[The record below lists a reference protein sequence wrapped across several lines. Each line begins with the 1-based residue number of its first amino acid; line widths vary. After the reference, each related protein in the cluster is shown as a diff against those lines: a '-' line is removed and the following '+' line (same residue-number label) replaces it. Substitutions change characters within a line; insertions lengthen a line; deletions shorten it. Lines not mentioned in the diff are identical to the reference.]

1 MPRNRKVQSTP
12 EARRIRITYFI
23 IGIVFLAF
31 LVASTM
37 GHTYVYRRSR
47 DSYSAMLQSEK
58 IIKDITVELDNIDL
72 EMISIAGDIAED
84 PMESDEAI
92 SAAFAEI
99 KRLSTSYESQK
110 NLSENMQH
118 RFTIAKYA
126 IQAYQ
131 RKINEI
137 KNNPQ
142 SSDTT
147 QMVYRQ
153 EIAPLQATAV
163 EMVSALSDIGDTEIA
178 TMRHNL
184 AMQNGFSNGIPAGL
198 GILLMILLWVTGA
211 SQIRALQDIH
221 EKEAE
226 LDEQAERLDRTRQ
239 KMFDAAHMNILTGLN
254 NRYALESTLEDLIG
268 EVQFN
273 IAVFDMDNFRA
284 VNDQLGYEVGDE
296 YLVTLAERLKEEYAQ
311 NCDIYNISGNEF
323 AMIFGDDLSDM
334 QAQQLAEQVRQMLGS
349 PVMVAGV
356 VLQNSC
362 SGALYHVLPSE
373 NMSITSLLMR
383 LDSAL
388 HEAKRQGGNR
398 MFYI

>member
-1 MPRNRKVQSTP
+1 MARRRIQRTA
-12 EARRIRITYFI
+12 EARRVQRIYAVV
-23 IGIVFLAF
+23 GLVFLVF
-31 LVASTM
+31 MSINIL
-37 GHTYVYRRSR
+37 GENYVYTQSR
-47 DSYSAMLQSEK
+47 DTYQSIINSEQIISNIEHELYNINQEML
-58 IIKDITVELDNIDL
+58 
-72 EMISIAGDIAED
+72 SIAAGVAED
-84 PMESDEAI
+84 PLQSDASI
-92 SAAFAEI
+92 SASFNEI
-99 KRLSTSYESQK
+99 KRLGTSYKEMQGVTEK
-110 NLSENMQH
+110 LQH
-118 RFTIAKYA
+118 RFTVAEYA
-126 IQAYQ
+126 IRSYE
-131 RKINEI
+131 RKIDEL

-142 SSDTT
+142 SASST
-147 QMVYRQ
+147 QNMYRQ
-153 EIAPLQATAV
+153 EIAPLQAVAN
-163 EMVSALSDIGDTEIA
+163 EMLAALTDIGTQETLRSEGSIA
-178 TMRHNL
+178 QQH
-184 AMQNGFSNGIPAGL
+184 GFSQGVLA
-198 GILLMILLWVTGA
+198 LLTVLLFTTMTIVGVM
-211 SQIRALQDIH
+211 QIRSMQEIH
-221 EKEAE
+221 EKESE
-226 LDEQAERLDRTRQ
+226 LDEQAARLDRTRQ

-296 YLVTLAERLKEEYAQ
+296 YLSTLAERLKEEYAE

-323 AMIFGDDLSDM
+323 ALIFGDDLSDM
-334 QAQQLAEQVRQMLGS
+334 QAQQLAEQVRQMMGS

>member
-1 MPRNRKVQSTP
+1 
-12 EARRIRITYFI
+12 
-23 IGIVFLAF
+23 
-31 LVASTM
+31 
-37 GHTYVYRRSR
+37 
-47 DSYSAMLQSEK
+47 
-58 IIKDITVELDNIDL
+58 
-72 EMISIAGDIAED
+72 
-84 PMESDEAI
+84 
-92 SAAFAEI
+92 
-99 KRLSTSYESQK
+99 
-110 NLSENMQH
+110 
-118 RFTIAKYA
+118 
-126 IQAYQ
+126 
-131 RKINEI
+131 
-137 KNNPQ
+137 
-142 SSDTT
+142 
-147 QMVYRQ
+147 
-153 EIAPLQATAV
+153 
-163 EMVSALSDIGDTEIA
+163 
-178 TMRHNL
+178 
-184 AMQNGFSNGIPAGL
+184 MQNGFSNGIPA
-198 GILLMILLWVTGA
+198 ILTVLLSALLWITGLQ
-211 SQIRALQDIH
+211 QIRALQDIH
-221 EKEAE
+221 EKESE

-296 YLVTLAERLKEEYAQ
+296 YLSTLAERLKEEYAQ

>member
-1 MPRNRKVQSTP
+1 MARRKIQNTP
-12 EARRIRITYFI
+12 EVRRIRISYTV
-23 IGIVFLAF
+23 IGLIFIVFML
-31 LVASTM
+31 LSSV
-37 GHTYVYRRSR
+37 GHIYVYLRMR
-47 DSYSAMLQSEK
+47 DTYAVLINSEK
-58 IIKDITVELDNIDL
+58 TIKNLSNELNTIDMQML
-72 EMISIAGDIAED
+72 SIASGIAED
-84 PMESDEAI
+84 PVESDETIMA
-92 SAAFAEI
+92 SFAEI
-99 KRLSTSYESQK
+99 KRLSTAYESQDLTSK
-110 NLSENMQH
+110 MSH
-118 RFTIAKYA
+118 RFQVAKYT
-126 IQAYQ
+126 IKAYE
-131 RKINEI
+131 RKINEL
-137 KNNPQ
+137 KSNP
-142 SSDTT
+142 SSSNST
-147 QMVYRQ
+147 QLVYQQ
-153 EIAPLQATAV
+153 EVAPLQVTAL
-163 EMVSALSDIGDTEIA
+163 EMVSALSDIGDQEVR
-178 TMRHNL
+178 TMRIAL
-184 AMQNGFSNGIPAGL
+184 ANQNGFANSIPLGL
-198 GILLMILLWVTGA
+198 ALLLSALLWGTGVQ
-211 SQIRALQDIH
+211 QIRALQSIH
-221 EKEAE
+221 EKESE

-296 YLVTLAERLKEEYAQ
+296 YLSTLAERLKEEYAQ

>member
-1 MPRNRKVQSTP
+1 MARRIKMKDTP
-12 EARRIRITYFI
+12 EIRRIRISYGI
-23 IGIVFLAF
+23 IGLVFVIF
-31 LVASTM
+31 MVASTM
-37 GHTYVYRRSR
+37 GHTYVYRKSR
-47 DSYSAMLQSEK
+47 DTYTGIITSEK
-58 IIKDITVELDNIDL
+58 IIKDLTVELDNIDMQ
-72 EMISIAGDIAED
+72 MIYIAAGITTDISQA
-84 PMESDEAI
+84 DETI
-92 SAAFAEI
+92 SASLNEI
-99 KRLSTSYESQK
+99 KRLSSSYESQP
-110 NLSENMQH
+110 NLSEKMQH
-118 RFTIAKYA
+118 RFTVAKYA
-126 IQAYQ
+126 LKAYE
-131 RKINEI
+131 RKINELRATGVTD
-137 KNNPQ
+137 
-142 SSDTT
+142 SSKI
-147 QMVYRQ
+147 VYQQ
-153 EIAPLQATAV
+153 EVQPLQAVAV
-163 EMVSALSDIGDTEIA
+163 EMVSALSDIGDSEIA
-178 TMRHNL
+178 TMTYNL
-184 AMQNGFSNGIPAGL
+184 AMQNGFSNGIPAIAALLLIIMLTITGL
-198 GILLMILLWVTGA
+198 
-211 SQIRALQDIH
+211 SQINALREIH
-221 EKEAE
+221 EKESE

-296 YLVTLAERLKEEYAQ
+296 YLSTLAERLKEEYAQ

-323 AMIFGDDLSDM
+323 AMIFGDTLSDM

>member
-1 MPRNRKVQSTP
+1 MARRKIQDTP
-12 EARRIRITYFI
+12 EVRRIRISYTIIGLIFI
-23 IGIVFLAF
+23 IFMAISSA
-31 LVASTM
+31 
-37 GHTYVYRRSR
+37 GHIYVYLRTR
-47 DSYSAMLQSEK
+47 DVYSAALNSEK
-58 IIKDITVELDNIDL
+58 ITK
-72 EMISIAGDIAED
+72 EMVVQLNSINMEMLSIAAGIAED
-84 PMESDEAI
+84 PSESDATIVAGFTEL
-92 SAAFAEI
+92 
-99 KRLSTSYESQK
+99 KRLATNYES
-110 NLSENMQH
+110 NAVLSTKMQH
-118 RFTIAKYA
+118 RFQIAQYA
-126 IQAYQ
+126 IRAYE
-131 RKINEI
+131 RKVDEL
-137 KNNPQ
+137 KSNP
-142 SSDTT
+142 SSAGSGQDIYT
-147 QMVYRQ
+147 QEV
-153 EIAPLQATAV
+153 APLQATAL
-163 EMVSALSDIGDTEIA
+163 EMISALSDIIDEEILK
-178 TMRHNL
+178 MRVSL
-184 AMQNGFSNGIPAGL
+184 ASQNGFSNSIPIGL
-198 GILLMILLWVTGA
+198 GVLLIALLWGTGMQ
-211 SQIRALQDIH
+211 QIRALQSIH
-221 EKEAE
+221 EKENE

-296 YLVTLAERLKEEYAQ
+296 YLSTLAERLKEEYAE

-323 AMIFGDDLSDM
+323 ALIFGDDLSDM
-334 QAQQLAEQVRQMLGS
+334 QAQQLAEQVRQMMGS

-373 NMSITSLLMR
+373 NTSITSLLMR

>member
-1 MPRNRKVQSTP
+1 MARRKRTPDTP
-12 EARRIRITYFI
+12 EIRRIRISYTI
-23 IGIVFLAF
+23 VGIVFLVF
-31 LVASTM
+31 MIASTM
-37 GHTYVYRRSR
+37 GHVYVYRRSR
-47 DSYSAMLQSEK
+47 NTYTGIIQSEK
-58 IIKDITVELDNIDL
+58 IIKDMTSELDTIDM
-72 EMISIAGDIAED
+72 EMLSIAAGIAED
-84 PMESDEAI
+84 VAQSDETITA
-92 SAAFAEI
+92 SFAEL
-99 KRLSTSYESQK
+99 KRLSTSYESQTTLTEK
-110 NLSENMQH
+110 MQH
-118 RFTIAKYA
+118 RFTVAKYA
-126 IQAYQ
+126 IKAYE
-131 RKINEI
+131 RKINEL

-142 SSDTT
+142 STGTT
-147 QMVYRQ
+147 QMVYKQ
-153 EIAPLQATAV
+153 EVAPLQAVAV
-163 EMVSALSDIGDTEIA
+163 EMVSALSDIGEVEISD
-178 TMRHNL
+178 MVFNL
-184 AMQNGFSNGIPAGL
+184 KMQNGFSNGIPSILAL
-198 GILLMILLWVTGA
+198 MLIILLTVTGT
-211 SQIRALQDIH
+211 SQINSLRNIQ
-221 EKEAE
+221 EKESE

-296 YLVTLAERLKEEYAQ
+296 YLSTLAERLKEEYAQ

>member
-1 MPRNRKVQSTP
+1 MARRIKMKDTP
-12 EARRIRITYFI
+12 EIRRIRISYGI
-23 IGIVFLAF
+23 IGLVFVIF
-31 LVASTM
+31 MVASTM
-37 GHTYVYRRSR
+37 GHTYVYRKSR
-47 DSYSAMLQSEK
+47 DTYAGIITSEK
-58 IIKDITVELDNIDL
+58 IIKDLTVELDNIDMQ
-72 EMISIAGDIAED
+72 MIYIAAGITTDISQA
-84 PMESDEAI
+84 DETI
-92 SAAFAEI
+92 SASLNEI
-99 KRLSTSYESQK
+99 KRLSSSYESQP
-110 NLSENMQH
+110 NLSEKMQH
-118 RFTIAKYA
+118 RFTVAKYA
-126 IQAYQ
+126 LKAYE
-131 RKINEI
+131 RKINELRATGVTD
-137 KNNPQ
+137 
-142 SSDTT
+142 SSKI
-147 QMVYRQ
+147 VYQQ
-153 EIAPLQATAV
+153 EVQPLQAVAV
-163 EMVSALSDIGDTEIA
+163 EMVSALSDIGDSEIA
-178 TMRHNL
+178 TMTYNL
-184 AMQNGFSNGIPAGL
+184 AMQNGFSNGIPA
-198 GILLMILLWVTGA
+198 IAALLLIIMLFFTGT
-211 SQIRALQDIH
+211 SQIKALREIH
-221 EKEAE
+221 EKESE

-296 YLVTLAERLKEEYAQ
+296 YLSTLAERLKEEYAQ

-323 AMIFGDDLSDM
+323 AMIFGDTLSDM

>member
-1 MPRNRKVQSTP
+1 MARRIKMKDTP
-12 EARRIRITYFI
+12 EIRRIRISYGI
-23 IGIVFLAF
+23 IGLVFVIF
-31 LVASTM
+31 MVASTM
-37 GHTYVYRRSR
+37 GHTYVYRKSR
-47 DSYSAMLQSEK
+47 DTYTGIITSEK
-58 IIKDITVELDNIDL
+58 IIKDLTVELDNIDMQ
-72 EMISIAGDIAED
+72 MIYIAAGITTDISQA
-84 PMESDEAI
+84 DETI
-92 SAAFAEI
+92 SASLNEI
-99 KRLSTSYESQK
+99 KRLSSSYESQP
-110 NLSENMQH
+110 NLSEKMQH
-118 RFTIAKYA
+118 RFTVAKYA
-126 IQAYQ
+126 LKAYE
-131 RKINEI
+131 RKINELRATGVTD
-137 KNNPQ
+137 
-142 SSDTT
+142 SSKI
-147 QMVYRQ
+147 VYQQ
-153 EIAPLQATAV
+153 EVQPLQAVAV
-163 EMVSALSDIGDTEIA
+163 EMVSALSDIGDSEIA
-178 TMRHNL
+178 TMTYNL
-184 AMQNGFSNGIPAGL
+184 AMQNGFSNGIPAIAALLLIIMLTITGL
-198 GILLMILLWVTGA
+198 
-211 SQIRALQDIH
+211 SQINALREIH
-221 EKEAE
+221 EKESE

-296 YLVTLAERLKEEYAQ
+296 YLSTLAERLKEEYAQ

-323 AMIFGDDLSDM
+323 AMIFGDTLSDM

-373 NMSITSLLMR
+373 NMSNTSLLMR